1 MHFPCHG
8 PVLIPGGG
16 TKILQA
22 LQQGPL
28 PHPSKKKNCLI
39 HCEHLTSI
47 SKSLSIFQ
55 IDTLKALCCIL
66 AFFRGNIQI
75 ILDWEL
81 YV

>member
-8 PVLIPGGG
+8 PVLIPGGE

-28 PHPSKKKNCLI
+28 PHPPKKVNCLI

-55 IDTLKALCCIL
+55 IDALKALCCIL
-66 AFFRGNIQI
+66 AFFWGNIQI